1 MFFAVKE
8 GIQIFKTCIVK
19 VPLVFWKWKLC
30 RACDACKRSCRF
42 FGIELLLV
50 GFRKWQKCAK
60 SLHPTDLEVWDGPVL
75 LLQSRVLTQQLVQ
88 ELVPSPHLQH
98 TNNCSECAMSV
109 SVPNICENPYQISHR
124 MPKQMLC
131 FICLSFVVTYS
142 CTAIIQYNKIL
153 NIFYNWFP

>member
-1 MFFAVKE
+1 MARLRCARVQPILRIFFIEYIKLY
-8 GIQIFKTCIVK
+8 
-19 VPLVFWKWKLC
+19 VPDLQQCASLK
-30 RACDACKRSCRF
+30 
-42 FGIELLLV
+42 
-50 GFRKWQKCAK
+50 KWQKCAK

-124 MPKQMLC
+124 MPRQMLC

-153 NIFYNWFP
+153 NIFYNWFL